1 MTFGF
6 ADCLQVHE
14 NDKASA
20 VIVHMAGLGNFMGN
34 LHPIGSL
41 HDSVV
46 DMGQANK
53 CQNNLIHAL
62 EKIGITVHS
71 VKDLLAHGS
80 NDNMRNRL
88 QLEELA
94 CESLVYRLDERS
106 DSTLVTP
113 FESNLLSE
121 EYKRK
126 TVESMST
133 EQLID
138 IILTKPIITLVKSSI
153 NHPLATE
160 DVAFRPL
167 SNLIFLRDVAI
178 CTHRGVVLARPNSMQ
193 RLPEVDILHHCYNN
207 LGVSV
212 LGEIEV
218 PGTLEGGDFFPCGP
232 ELCFFGVGARTNEY
246 AAKQCMA
253 RDWLGTERVAVVKD
267 VFDRSQERMHLSF
280 VFNIISDDC
289 VVLLESVKGDQSP
302 IRRLVDEYQRN
313 KDGKYYLAQ
322 QDVEFHAYLVA
333 QGFHVILTEDRRSA
347 YPCHMLNVGN
357 GHVLVEDTG
366 VARMLAKDSRFK
378 GQVQLLNAAPGD
390 HPMWVGG
397 VRCLTQVISRQP
409 RSGERFR
416 PLAPIIRPPLT
427 PNPGA
432 QSTNT
437 ILMIAP
443 TSFYQ
448 NLQTLADN
456 YFMRANQKLTK
467 QEIQHSALQQYA
479 KLQSVLKGAGVQVLL
494 FNHEAF
500 HDTPDAV
507 FPNNWFSTHS
517 AAEQSERTMC
527 LYPMKAPNRR
537 KERRSDIIDT
547 IKKFYTRQVDF
558 VEGHEEEG
566 RFLESTGSLI
576 LDRVHRVAYACVS
589 ERTHRDL
596 ALQWGEKMG
605 YEMVLFTSVDGA
617 GRLIYH
623 TNVVMALGTS
633 LAIICLAT
641 IADQQER
648 EYVVGKLS
656 RYHKILEISLAQMM
670 EFCGNVLEVMDGQ
683 GRPTLVMSDASFN
696 AFTPE
701 QKETILANFPGG
713 MLHADLS
720 IIEAIGGGGVRCCM
734 GELF

>member
-138 IILTKPIITLVKSSI
+138 IILTKPIITLVKSS
-153 NHPLATE
+153 
-160 DVAFRPL
+160 
-167 SNLIFLRDVAI
+167 
-178 CTHRGVVLARPNSMQ
+178 
-193 RLPEVDILHHCYNN
+193 
-207 LGVSV
+207 
-212 LGEIEV
+212 
-218 PGTLEGGDFFPCGP
+218 
-232 ELCFFGVGARTNEY
+232 
-246 AAKQCMA
+246 
-253 RDWLGTERVAVVKD
+253 
-267 VFDRSQERMHLSF
+267 
-280 VFNIISDDC
+280 
-289 VVLLESVKGDQSP
+289 
-302 IRRLVDEYQRN
+302 
-313 KDGKYYLAQ
+313 
-322 QDVEFHAYLVA
+322 
-333 QGFHVILTEDRRSA
+333 
-347 YPCHMLNVGN
+347 
-357 GHVLVEDTG
+357 
-366 VARMLAKDSRFK
+366 
-378 GQVQLLNAAPGD
+378 
-390 HPMWVGG
+390 
-397 VRCLTQVISRQP
+397 
-409 RSGERFR
+409 
-416 PLAPIIRPPLT
+416 IIRPPLT